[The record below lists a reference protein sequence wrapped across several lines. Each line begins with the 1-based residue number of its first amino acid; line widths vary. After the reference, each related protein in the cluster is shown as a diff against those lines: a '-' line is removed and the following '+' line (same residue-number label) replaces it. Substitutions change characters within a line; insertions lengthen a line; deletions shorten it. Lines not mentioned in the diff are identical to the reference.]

1 MISHDYYAE
10 LKNGIEKLNQIVK
23 IILHIFEKKRPQKK
37 PTLAVN
43 FFNYEKKWE
52 GTISITETPH
62 ITYDSSGRLIITPDQ
77 SFALGPKYV

>member
-1 MISHDYYAE
+1 MIEPLAPINRVSVYYE
-10 LKNGIEKLNQIVK
+10 NRIS
-23 IILHIFEKKRPQKK
+23 
-37 PTLAVN
+37 
-43 FFNYEKKWE
+43 YEKKWE

>member
-1 MISHDYYAE
+1 MVRKNKKSSKTVSRAYKECMIIDPVQPITALSPYWE
-10 LKNGIEKLNQIVK
+10 NRIS
-23 IILHIFEKKRPQKK
+23 
-37 PTLAVN
+37 
-43 FFNYEKKWE
+43 YEKKWE

>member
-1 MISHDYYAE
+1 MIEPLAPMNPVSVYYE
-10 LKNGIEKLNQIVK
+10 NRIS
-23 IILHIFEKKRPQKK
+23 
-37 PTLAVN
+37 
-43 FFNYEKKWE
+43 YEKKWE

>member
-1 MISHDYYAE
+1 MIEPLAPITPVSVSY
-10 LKNGIEKLNQIVK
+10 KNMTI
-23 IILHIFEKKRPQKK
+23 
-37 PTLAVN
+37 
-43 FFNYEKKWE
+43 YEKKWE

>member
-1 MISHDYYAE
+1 MVRPSKKSSKTVSRAYEKCMIIDPVQPITALSPYWE
-10 LKNGIEKLNQIVK
+10 NRIS
-23 IILHIFEKKRPQKK
+23 
-37 PTLAVN
+37 
-43 FFNYEKKWE
+43 YEKKWE